1 MKKYI
6 ATSLTVLLLGVVVIV
21 SSSKGQASD
30 KNKKKKEKQEMT
42 VIIKDS
48 DTIINGKKFS
58 DLSEKEKAE
67 FEKAVA
73 KLHKDKHDMRIEID
87 RDMKRLNEEMKD
99 LNAEVIILSDDFA
112 NELKMKDGERV
123 VRMYKHKAPRAPKA
137 PSFPEL
143 GDLPPMAE
151 IPEMPGHPE
160 FKFYNDGE
168 HRVIVHGGDR
178 QEALQSFV
186 YNDGDK
192 RTVIKLMKATDED
205 KKKIGIKEEEEI
217 KLFPNPAKNELSLNF
232 NFSDAAPVNINIYDM
247 VGKVVKSETIKD
259 YKGGN
264 YEKVYKIDEFKNGTY
279 LVEFSQNK
287 QKVVRKLRIEIAK

>member
-6 ATSLTVLLLGVVVIV
+6 TTSLTVLLLGVVVVV
-21 SSSKGQASD
+21 SSSKGQDSE
-30 KNKKKKEKQEMT
+30 KNRKKKKEKQEMT
-42 VIIKDS
+42 VLIYDT
-48 DTIINGKKFS
+48 DTIVNGKKYS
-58 DLSEKEKAE
+58 DLSAKEKAE
-67 FEKAVA
+67 FEKAEA
-73 KLHKDKHDMRIEID
+73 KMHKDKHDMRIEID
-87 RDMKRLNEEMKD
+87 RDMKRLNDEMKE

-112 NELKMKDGERV
+112 KELKMKDGERV

-143 GDLPPMAE
+143 GDVPPMAE
-151 IPEMPGHPE
+151 VPEMPGHPE
-160 FKFYNDGE
+160 FKFFNDGE
-168 HRVIVHGGDR
+168 HRVIVRTGDR
-178 QEALQSFV
+178 EDALQSFV
-186 YNDGDK
+186 YNEGDK

-205 KKKIGIKEEEEI
+205 KKKIGIKDEEEI

-247 VGKVVKSETIKD
+247 DGKVVKSETIKD

-287 QKVVRKLRIEIAK
+287 QKVVRKISLQR